1 MSGQGNGSRP
11 TSRRPLSRSY
21 GADHGPGLALTGM
34 SAMPHPPFPNPDSEI
49 LKLLVNNAIAA
60 MLSREVDAE
69 GAILHAAV
77 HAWYEGHIEG
87 EDVCPGCDFRGHMPH
102 QRHKMINPDLN

>member
-1 MSGQGNGSRP
+1 MVCRDFGSEEITTSAFALHSPASGGC
-11 TSRRPLSRSY
+11 
-21 GADHGPGLALTGM
+21 LAFKGM
-34 SAMPHPPFPNPDSEI
+34 SAVPHPPFPNPDSQI
-49 LKLLVNNAIAA
+49 LKLIVNNAIGA
-60 MLSREVDAE
+60 MQSGEVDAE

-87 EDVCPGCDFRGHMPH
+87 EDVCPGCAFRGDMPH

>member
-1 MSGQGNGSRP
+1 MS
-11 TSRRPLSRSY
+11 T
-21 GADHGPGLALTGM
+21 
-34 SAMPHPPFPNPDSEI
+34 MPHPPYPDPDSQI
-49 LKLLVNNAIAA
+49 LKLIVNNAIGAIR
-60 MLSREVDAE
+60 SGEVDAE

-87 EDVCPGCDFRGHMPH
+87 EDVCPGCTFRGSMPR

>member
-1 MSGQGNGSRP
+1 
-11 TSRRPLSRSY
+11 
-21 GADHGPGLALTGM
+21 M

-49 LKLLVNNAIAA
+49 LKLIVNNAIAA

-69 GAILHAAV
+69 GAILHAAM